1 MNLHCIR
8 CLKSANN
15 NNNIKLKREI
25 EKLAFMLIVMTM
37 VLKSLNHWWRRTQ
50 WFIEILS

>member
-8 CLKSANN
+8 CLKSAN

-37 VLKSLNHWWRRTQ
+37 VLKSLNH
-50 WFIEILS
+50 